1 MIVYVLKLDNY
12 KVSARYGRR
21 TIKYQYNKFLTLST
35 DNIGFYVVARG
46 GIEPPTHEFS
56 VLLPLVI
63 SVI

>member
-12 KVSARYGRR
+12 KVSARYGGR

-46 GIEPPTHEFS
+46 GIEPPTHGFS
-56 VLLPLVI
+56 VRKQYISPLF
-63 SVI
+63 